1 VAIGL
6 TAGFVSWV
14 LNSGS
19 LLASVLSTMP
29 AWKQMDLV
37 PLLIKGKRQAEEL
50 AEESEEE
57 KRIAKMFD

>member
-1 VAIGL
+1 
-6 TAGFVSWV
+6 
-14 LNSGS
+14 
-19 LLASVLSTMP
+19 LSTMP

-57 KRIAKMFD
+57 KRVSRMFD